1 MSIAYQY
8 RPSGHL
14 LRGMWKPS
22 CVSQAK
28 GGCNISERT
37 KAVVEY
43 IEELKR
49 LPRVRQCKRRL
60 QVNVIL
66 EVQQALKRV
75 VVDHKMKHMIN
86 QGKVD

>member
-8 RPSGHL
+8 RPSEYL

-28 GGCNISERT
+28 GGCNTSERT

-43 IEELKR
+43 IDELKG
-49 LPRVRQCKRRL
+49 LPQVRQCKRRR

-75 VVDHKMKHMIN
+75 VVES
-86 QGKVD
+86 